1 MPAAPAN
8 LRGQPEGIV
17 TGGASEPAAAT
28 RTSKVVT
35 IGAAHAAHDTF
46 SAFLPP
52 MLPVLIERLSLAKAE
67 AGLLTAFLQVP
78 SLLQPWIGHLGD
90 RFDLRIAVILAPAV
104 TAACMS
110 LLGVAP
116 GFAAMAL
123 LLVTAGSSSAVLHAV
138 GPVLVGRLS
147 GRRLGS
153 GLGFWMVGGELGRTL
168 GPIVLV
174 SALAVLGL
182 DGLPWLMAGGFV
194 ASLLLLFTLRGL
206 PRPSPSTDASVGFG
220 RALVTM
226 RPLLVPLA
234 GVVVPRSFTMVAVT
248 VFLPVLLRE
257 QGSSLWFA
265 GASLSILEAAGVA
278 GALLGGSASDLFGRT
293 RVLAISL
300 LATPPLMLALVH
312 ASGWGRWPLL
322 LAIGFL
328 GLMATPVVMA
338 AVQEAYPENRAL
350 ANGVYMALS
359 FGVRSVVVVLV
370 GLLADAIGMRAAFL
384 TCAGL
389 SLIAVPFVFRLPP
402 GKVENEASSIRS

>member
-1 MPAAPAN
+1 VTVGAPE
-8 LRGQPEGIV
+8 Q
-17 TGGASEPAAAT
+17 ASDAS
-28 RTSKVVT
+28 TSKVVT
-35 IGAAHAAHDTF
+35 IGAAHAAHDTY

-123 LLVTAGSSSAVLHAV
+123 LLVTAGSSAAVLHSV

-182 DGLPWLMAGGFV
+182 DGLPWLMSGGFV
-194 ASLLLLFTLRGL
+194 ASLLLLFSLRGL
-206 PRPSPSTDASVGFG
+206 PRPSPSTEAAVGFG

-234 GVVVPRSFTMVAVT
+234 GVVVPRSFMMVAVT

-278 GALLGGSASDLFGRT
+278 GAMLGGSASDVLGRT
-293 RVLAISL
+293 KVLTISL
-300 LATPPLMLALVH
+300 VATPPLMLALVH

-322 LAIGFL
+322 LGLGFL
-328 GLMATPVVMA
+328 GLMATPVLMA

-389 SLIAVPFVFRLPP
+389 SLAAVPFVFRLPP
-402 GKVENEASSIRS
+402 STVETEVASIDR

>member
-1 MPAAPAN
+1 MTAASGEAAPA
-8 LRGQPEGIV
+8 PK
-17 TGGASEPAAAT
+17 
-28 RTSKVVT
+28 TSKVVT
-35 IGAAHAAHDTF
+35 IGAAHAAHDTY

-67 AGLLTAFLQVP
+67 AGLLIAFLQLP

-90 RFDLRIAVILAPAV
+90 RLDLRVAVILAPAV

-116 GFAAMAL
+116 SFAVMAL
-123 LLVTAGSSSAVLHAV
+123 LLATVGSSAAVLHSV

-168 GPIVLV
+168 GPIVVV
-174 SALAVLGL
+174 SAIAVLGL
-182 DGLPWLMAGGFV
+182 EGLPWLMVGGLG
-194 ASLLLLFTLRGL
+194 ASLLLLVSLRGL
-206 PRPSPSTDASVGFG
+206 PPPSPSTDVAVGFG
-220 RALVTM
+220 RALATM

-234 GVVVPRSFTMVAVT
+234 GVVVPRSFMMVAAT

-278 GALLGGSASDLFGRT
+278 GALLGGSASDVLGRR
-293 RVLAISL
+293 RVLTVSL
-300 LATPPLMLALVH
+300 LAAPPLMLALVH
-312 ASGWGRWPLL
+312 VSAWGRWPLL
-322 LAIGFL
+322 LGMGFF
-328 GLMATPVVMA
+328 GLMATPVLMA

-370 GLLADAIGMRAAFL
+370 GALADAIGMRGAFL
-384 TCAGL
+384 ACAGL
-389 SLIAVPFVFRLPP
+389 SLIAVPFVFRLPAATT
-402 GKVENEASSIRS
+402 ASGGSAD

>member
-1 MPAAPAN
+1 
-8 LRGQPEGIV
+8 V
-17 TGGASEPAAAT
+17 TDGGSEPTPTAQ
-28 RTSKVVT
+28 TSKVVT

-52 MLPVLIERLSLAKAE
+52 MLPVLIEKLSLAKAE
-67 AGLLTAFLQVP
+67 AGLLTAVLQLP

-90 RFDLRIAVILAPAV
+90 RFDLRYAVILSPAV

-116 GFAAMAL
+116 GLTAIAL
-123 LLVTAGSSSAVLHAV
+123 LLVTAGASAAVLHSV

-153 GLGFWMVGGELGRTL
+153 GLGFWMVGGELGRTV

-174 SALAVLGL
+174 SAIAVLGL
-182 DGLPWLMAGGFV
+182 ESLPWLMAGGFV
-194 ASLLLLFTLRGL
+194 ASGLLLVSLRGL
-206 PRPSPSTDASVGFG
+206 APPSPPPVAAVGFG
-220 RALVTM
+220 RALRTM

-234 GVVVPRSFTMVAVT
+234 GVVVPRSFMMVAVT

-278 GALLGGSASDLFGRT
+278 GALLGGSASDVLGRT
-293 RVLAISL
+293 RVLAASL
-300 LATPPLMLALVH
+300 LTAPPIMLALVH
-312 ASGWGRWPLL
+312 AGGWGRWPLL
-322 LAIGFL
+322 LALGFL
-328 GLMATPVVMA
+328 GLMATPVLMA
-338 AVQEAYPENRAL
+338 SVQEAYPENRAL
-350 ANGVYMALS
+350 ANGIYMAIS

-370 GLLADAIGMRAAFL
+370 GALADWIGMRGAFL
-384 TCAGL
+384 ACAGV

-402 GKVENEASSIRS
+402 RHTAG